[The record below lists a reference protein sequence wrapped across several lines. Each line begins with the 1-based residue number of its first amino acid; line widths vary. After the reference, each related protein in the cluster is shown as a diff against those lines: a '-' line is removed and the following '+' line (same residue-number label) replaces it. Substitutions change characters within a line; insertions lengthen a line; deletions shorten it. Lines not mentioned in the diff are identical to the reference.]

1 MILGSEATVVD
12 RNSRPINAKRNN
24 KKKRQFKTKLCF
36 KPPWCLG
43 DRRSPLRDLFRISHC
58 EINPQNKM
66 PVCERFA
73 FLTYFILLSSF
84 LSLRSVLLFLAS
96 DSLFSCGLCPHPHA
110 FCKKRGKNFCAYPKI
125 SFAFL
130 ANFSPSASRTSAL
143 SSSLASLTNAFAP
156 R

>member
-84 LSLRSVLLFLAS
+84 YIASLCFSLCISVLRFFLVGSAHTRTLFVKSVAKTFVLIRKFP
-96 DSLFSCGLCPHPHA
+96 L
-110 FCKKRGKNFCAYPKI
+110 
-125 SFAFL
+125 
-130 ANFSPSASRTSAL
+130 PS
-143 SSSLASLTNAFAP
+143 
-156 R
+156 